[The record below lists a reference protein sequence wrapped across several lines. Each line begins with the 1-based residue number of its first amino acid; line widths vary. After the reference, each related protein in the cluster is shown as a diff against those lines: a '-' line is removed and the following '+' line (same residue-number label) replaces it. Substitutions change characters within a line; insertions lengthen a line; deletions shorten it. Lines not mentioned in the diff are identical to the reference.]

1 MFARVYLKAH
11 VLLVLVFLELA
22 VRPGDFRH
30 SGGGCRARPRAHG
43 HHQQLPR
50 DGPVGD
56 GSAIQRPRRPRKPP
70 RQCHI
75 QVGESRG
82 GQRKLMYATGA
93 TQLSCR
99 LLASSFSGAPAES
112 RSLK

>member
-1 MFARVYLKAH
+1 M
-11 VLLVLVFLELA
+11 LLVLIFLELA
-22 VRPGDFRH
+22 VGPGDFCH
-30 SGGGCRARPRAHG
+30 AGGGCRARPRAHW

-56 GSAIQRPRRPRKPP
+56 GSALQRPRRPRKPP

-82 GQRKLMYATGA
+82 KMYAAGA

-99 LLASSFSGAPAES
+99 LPANSFAGAPMQS
-112 RSLK
+112 RTLH